1 MALPR
6 RSSIFTEIS
15 WRGGHSR
22 KPPLMTRRRTNIPLS
37 VYVPGTTVIHRMKP
51 SWKILILLVFILV
64 TSIFFNSLP
73 WAGGAVIAAALTYF
87 IARIPPRI
95 AWSQLWPPL
104 VILIPLAGFQWWAKD
119 FDYAAVMFLNILAAM
134 ILAFLLTLT
143 STVDAIME
151 SLEESLQPL
160 NRFGVP
166 VENISLAMSLT
177 IRLIPLMFETVYEV
191 LDARK
196 ARGAG
201 FSPSAFVT
209 PVIIRSIRRAR
220 AIGEALQARG
230 VGD

>member
-1 MALPR
+1 MVLPR

-15 WRGGHSR
+15 WRSGHSR
-22 KPPLMTRRRTNIPLS
+22 KPPPMTRRRTNIPLS

-73 WAGGAVIAAALTYF
+73 WAGGAVIAAALTYI

-177 IRLIPLMFETVYEV
+177 IRLIPSCSKRSTRFSMP
-191 LDARK
+191 ARL
-196 ARGAG
+196 AALA
-201 FSPSAFVT
+201 SPSAFVT

-230 VGD
+230 VDD